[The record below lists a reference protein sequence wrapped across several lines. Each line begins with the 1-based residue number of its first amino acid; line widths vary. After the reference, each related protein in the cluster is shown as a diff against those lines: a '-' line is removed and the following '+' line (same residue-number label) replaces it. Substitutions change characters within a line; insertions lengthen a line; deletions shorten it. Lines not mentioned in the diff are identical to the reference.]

1 MVQHGK
7 SCRSPEGR
15 DKGGHRES
23 TKGSRSQ
30 KRPEGKDT
38 GKGEAFSRL
47 DVKVEER
54 WICSLGWP

>member
-54 WICSLGWP
+54 